1 VLLSGVSTLS
11 SLSGKPDNA
20 GKARS
25 NHQGLGFG
33 ILPAG
38 IGRMMTFVCVVVAF
52 VAAGVL
58 TEIVAAS
65 AAPFGYQD
73 NTGFH
78 FGRPVTTQ
86 ATGDFEN
93 PS

>member
-1 VLLSGVSTLS
+1 
-11 SLSGKPDNA
+11 
-20 GKARS
+20 
-25 NHQGLGFG
+25 
-33 ILPAG
+33 
-38 IGRMMTFVCVVVAF
+38 MMTFVCVVVAF